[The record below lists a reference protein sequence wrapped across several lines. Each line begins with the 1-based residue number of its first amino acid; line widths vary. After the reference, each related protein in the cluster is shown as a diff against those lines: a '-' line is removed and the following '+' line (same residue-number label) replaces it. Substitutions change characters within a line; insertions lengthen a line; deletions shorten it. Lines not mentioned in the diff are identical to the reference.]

1 MQTTQRNIF
10 IRHNYGRDL
19 QSYTTQIT
27 RFQRTRAINF
37 PFMRSSFSYKKI
49 LRKKK
54 KTEKSLNNIM
64 HLHNQL
70 RKRYYPTVSDN
81 AEDRRRTRRK
91 KKNKRKSK
99 KRKQETLMR
108 NSQALTSLWT
118 GSAAEDRFSVSNLHK
133 IREAERTAFNT
144 KTLTL
149 RKHYEPLKY
158 LIESDC
164 CHEDAT
170 EGIRSILY

>member
-1 MQTTQRNIF
+1 M
-10 IRHNYGRDL
+10 
-19 QSYTTQIT
+19 
-27 RFQRTRAINF
+27 
-37 PFMRSSFSYKKI
+37 
-49 LRKKK
+49 
-54 KTEKSLNNIM
+54 NNIM

-70 RKRYYPTVSDN
+70 RKRYYPTASDN
-81 AEDRRRTRRK
+81 AEDRRGKRRK
-91 KKNKRKSK
+91 KKNKHKSK
-99 KRKQETLMR
+99 KRKQETLVR

-118 GSAAEDRFSVSNLHK
+118 GSAADDRFSVSNLPK

-158 LIESDC
+158 LIESDY